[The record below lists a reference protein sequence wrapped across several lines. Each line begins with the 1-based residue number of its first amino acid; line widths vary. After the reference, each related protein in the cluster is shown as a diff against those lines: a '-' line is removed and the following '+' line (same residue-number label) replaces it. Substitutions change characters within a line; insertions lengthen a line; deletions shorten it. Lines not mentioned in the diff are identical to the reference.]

1 MINVHDKLLTQCDE
15 SELFLM
21 LHIAKHMGKDLTAFP
36 KNETLCEATN
46 WDIKK
51 LQRVKKRCIEKGL
64 ISSTSQRKN
73 GMQIQNL
80 YTVKT
85 DLLSVFVTLK
95 DKGDTPT
102 PKWDMRLPQNGIPR
116 LPQNGTTEVLTN
128 IQVLNTADSN
138 ESAASAY
145 SFEQFWQDYGFKRG
159 SKAKACERFRKLAGR
174 DLEDLRKALPLYLRE
189 TVTKETGNQR
199 GAEWKAKRKYPEFFL
214 SGRIWEAY
222 LDQAAESA
230 AQDAIQ
236 TPHDEAYRQYLA
248 WVNKSYPVLTAETK
262 QLSKAQYI
270 QYKTDYYVQGK
281 SWMGEDM
288 ERKYLIQAHDQ
299 MSSDPIKRATYP
311 DVFALHCEFVQRHVK
326 NHTV

>member
-1 MINVHDKLLTQCDE
+1 MINIDDRLIKEISPKIGANALSVLLAIAIHLNQKTGRCFPSHE
-15 SELFLM
+15 RLMELTG
-21 LHIAKHMGKDLTAFP
+21 MGKNAVYGALKVL
-36 KNETLCEATN
+36 KNN
-46 WDIKK
+46 
-51 LQRVKKRCIEKGL
+51 
-64 ISSTSQRKN
+64 N
-73 GMQIQNL
+73 
-80 YTVKT
+80 
-85 DLLSVFVTLK
+85 LLSSEQSVNTNTNRFGRRFFRVTTRFIKIFV
-95 DKGDTPT
+95 DAE
-102 PKWDMRLPQNGIPR
+102 DMEPLPYFREPEFRQPENR
-116 LPQNGTTEVLTN
+116 ETEQIN
-128 IQVLNTADSN
+128 KYNTADSN
-138 ESAASAY
+138 ESAVSAY

-189 TVTKETGNQR
+189 TVTKEIGNQR

-230 AQDAIQ
+230 AQDAVQ

-299 MSSDPIKRATYP
+299 MSNDPIKRATYP